1 MARASSRGPREG
13 SEDTLR
19 IKSLQIAG
27 FKSFASGA
35 SFSFGAGIT
44 AIVGP
49 NGCGKSNVVDAI
61 RWAMGEQS
69 PRRLRG
75 KGMEDVIFA
84 GSDAR
89 APVGL
94 SEVTLTFDNSDGVAP
109 PAFAAYAEI
118 QISRRL
124 YRSGDSEYLIN
135 RTPCRLRDVLDF
147 FRDTGIGT
155 KGYTIVEQ
163 GRIAEIVSARPED
176 RRGLIEEAAG
186 ISKFK
191 ARRREAERK
200 LESTGRNLLRVR
212 DILGEIRRQISSIER
227 QARRAARYKRLREM
241 QRHLDLS
248 LSADERADLQ
258 AELKAGRARLTE
270 LRNAAAAAESRLAE
284 CESGLEQSRL
294 ALAERERI
302 LSQGNEALLQLR
314 GAIKELESQISYQR
328 RERASL
334 AETGEA
340 REREREQLQAQLQ
353 AAEQERAQQAAELEV
368 VEAALAEQSAS
379 AQAAEDEARAAEQAL
394 RTAEQERDAG
404 NRALVEAHTRIARAE
419 DRIAAIAERRAEIER
434 RLRGADE
441 QLELQCTEGAR
452 AEREHGENEEA
463 LRGLLAERERLMGLL
478 RDAIARHAEAAER
491 LRQQDGELRQHRE
504 HGGARR
510 ARLASLRELLARR
523 EDIGQGVRRLLEA
536 PGAGGELGL
545 RGLVRDGFEATP
557 ECERALEAVLAE
569 CAEGAVVAA
578 GAPALRALEALHQN
592 AAGRG
597 VLVLDPPP
605 ATGESPASAESLPA
619 AELAAAPGEPLLN
632 FVQLR
637 PGFEAVGRTL
647 LGRVRLVADLSE
659 ALPEH
664 GAQRFAATFVTRR
677 GDVLTPDG
685 VVRGGGADSPGPLSR
700 VREVRELERE
710 VAQLD
715 SATEALAQS
724 RAEAESA
731 LHSAAEEL
739 DNLRNRHHTAALAV
753 ATREKDLERTQER
766 VKALDEAQQGRAT
779 ERDGWLAEAEGL
791 EAEAQGLQSE
801 LAESRDLRVQRQRQ
815 LDALGV
821 RAAGASRELSR
832 LEALATEQRV
842 QREGRA
848 ESRDRLRA
856 GFERAANLAEETRGW
871 IAQRESE
878 IAAGE
883 ERRGALR
890 DSIAE
895 AESALA
901 LRLREEEASR
911 QSSEQKRDAYERE
924 AESVRTL
931 EESARSA
938 RGDLEARRGEAQES
952 ELAARELEL
961 RLQHLEEAVQERW
974 GIALDHWRPP
984 VPGAEGAEG
993 AEGESPAE
1001 AQRAEGSEGADEAQ
1015 RTAAAEPAD
1024 EAQPDAAAQD
1034 SGQAAREAR
1043 EARELA
1049 DLLSQSR
1056 GQRRERLAALR
1067 KRIESIG
1074 EVNLG
1079 AIEEHEELRERFR
1092 FLEEQRGDLEG
1103 SVTRLRDAIA
1113 RINRSSRR
1121 RFRETFEQVDARFRK
1136 NFPRLFQG
1144 GRAALSLTESEDVLE
1159 AGIEIMAQ
1167 PPGKRLQ
1174 SVNLLSGGEK
1184 TMTALALLVSVF
1196 QVRPAP
1202 FFLLDE
1208 VDAALDDANIGRFNE
1223 IVKELAADSQFLLIT
1238 HNKRTIEVADVLYG
1252 VTMEERGVSKL
1263 VSVALN

>member
-1 MARASSRGPREG
+1 M
-13 SEDTLR
+13 R

-84 GSDAR
+84 GSEAR

-379 AQAAEDEARAAEQAL
+379 AQAAEEEARAAEQAL
-394 RTAEQERDAG
+394 RSAEQERESG

-491 LRQQDGELRQHRE
+491 LRQQDGELRQRRE
-504 HGGARR
+504 HCEARR

-536 PGAGGELGL
+536 PGAGDELGL
-545 RGLVRDGFEATP
+545 RGLVRDGFEAAP

-597 VLVLDPPP
+597 VLILDPPP
-605 ATGESPASAESLPA
+605 ATGEADAEMP
-619 AELAAAPGEPLLN
+619 APGEPLLN

-637 PGFEAVGRTL
+637 PGFEAVGRAL
-647 LGRVRLVADLSE
+647 LGRVRLVADLAE

-664 GAQRFAATFVTRR
+664 GARFAATFVTRR

-715 SATEALAQS
+715 SATEALSQR

-731 LHSAAEEL
+731 LQSAAEEL

-766 VKALDEAQQGRAT
+766 VKALDEAQQGRAS
-779 ERDGWLAEAEGL
+779 ERDGWLAEAEAL

-856 GFERAANLAEETRGW
+856 GFERAAGLAEETRGW

-878 IAAGE
+878 IASGE

-931 EESARSA
+931 EESARGA

-961 RLQHLEEAVQERW
+961 RLQHLEEAVLERW

-984 VPGAEGAEG
+984 VPGAPPAQADAQSPAGAESADGADDADGAEG

-1001 AQRAEGSEGADEAQ
+1001 VQSAEGAESP
-1015 RTAAAEPAD
+1015 AA
-1024 EAQPDAAAQD
+1024 EAQPDAAQD
-1034 SGQAAREAR
+1034 SNQAARDAR

-1049 DLLSQSR
+1049 ELLSQSR
-1056 GQRRERLAALR
+1056 EQRRERLAALR

-1103 SVTRLRDAIA
+1103 SVARLRDAIA

>member
-1 MARASSRGPREG
+1 M
-13 SEDTLR
+13 R

-94 SEVTLTFDNSDGVAP
+94 SEVTLIFDNSDGVAP

-284 CESGLEQSRL
+284 SESGLEQSRL

-340 REREREQLQAQLQ
+340 RAREREQLQAQLQ

-394 RTAEQERDAG
+394 RSAEQEREAG

-491 LRQQDGELRQHRE
+491 LRQQDGELRQRRE
-504 HGGARR
+504 HCEARR

-536 PGAGGELGL
+536 PGAGDELGL
-545 RGLVRDGFEATP
+545 RGLVRDGFEAAP

-597 VLVLDPPP
+597 VLILDPPP
-605 ATGESPASAESLPA
+605 ATGESLPA
-619 AELAAAPGEPLLN
+619 AEPPAPGAPLLN

-637 PGFEAVGRTL
+637 PGFEAVGRAL

-659 ALPEH
+659 ALPES
-664 GAQRFAATFVTRR
+664 GARFAATFVTRR

-715 SATEALAQS
+715 AATEALSQR

-731 LHSAAEEL
+731 LQSAAEEL

-766 VKALDEAQQGRAT
+766 VKALDEAQQGRAS
-779 ERDGWLAEAEGL
+779 ERDGWLAEAEAL

-801 LAESRDLRVQRQRQ
+801 LAESRDVRVQRQRQ

-856 GFERAANLAEETRGW
+856 GFERAASLAEETRGW

-961 RLQHLEEAVQERW
+961 RLQHLEEAVLERW

-984 VPGAEGAEG
+984 TPGAPPAEADAQSPAGADG
-993 AEGESPAE
+993 ADGESPAE
-1001 AQRAEGSEGADEAQ
+1001 EQP
-1015 RTAAAEPAD
+1015 AAA
-1024 EAQPDAAAQD
+1024 EAQPDAAQD
-1034 SGQAAREAR
+1034 SNQAAREAR

-1049 DLLSQSR
+1049 ELLSQPR
-1056 GQRRERLAALR
+1056 EQRRERLAALR

-1103 SVTRLRDAIA
+1103 SVARLRDAIA

>member
-1 MARASSRGPREG
+1 M
-13 SEDTLR
+13 R

-258 AELKAGRARLTE
+258 AELKAGHARLTE

-284 CESGLEQSRL
+284 SESGLEQSRL

-340 REREREQLQAQLQ
+340 RAREREQLQAQLQ

-394 RTAEQERDAG
+394 RSAEQERDAG

-491 LRQQDGELRQHRE
+491 LRQQDGELRQRRE
-504 HGGARR
+504 HCEARR

-536 PGAGGELGL
+536 PGAGDELGL
-545 RGLVRDGFEATP
+545 RGLVRDGFEAAP

-597 VLVLDPPP
+597 VLILDPPP
-605 ATGESPASAESLPA
+605 ASGEADASAESLPA
-619 AELAAAPGEPLLN
+619 AEPPALGAPLLN

-637 PGFEAVGRTL
+637 PGFEAVGRAL

-659 ALPEH
+659 ALPES
-664 GAQRFAATFVTRR
+664 GARFAATFVTRR

-715 SATEALAQS
+715 SATEALSQR

-731 LHSAAEEL
+731 LQSAAEEL

-766 VKALDEAQQGRAT
+766 VKALDEAQQGRAS
-779 ERDGWLAEAEGL
+779 ERDGWLAEAEAL

-801 LAESRDLRVQRQRQ
+801 LAESRDVRVQRQRQ

-856 GFERAANLAEETRGW
+856 GFERAASLAEETRGW

-961 RLQHLEEAVQERW
+961 RLQHLEEAVLERW

-984 VPGAEGAEG
+984 TPGAPPAEADAQSPAGADG
-993 AEGESPAE
+993 ADSESPAE
-1001 AQRAEGSEGADEAQ
+1001 APP
-1015 RTAAAEPAD
+1015 AAAEESAA
-1024 EAQPDAAAQD
+1024 EAQPDAAQD
-1034 SGQAAREAR
+1034 SNQAAREAR

-1049 DLLSQSR
+1049 ELLSQPR
-1056 GQRRERLAALR
+1056 EQRRERLAALR

-1103 SVTRLRDAIA
+1103 SVARLRDAIA

>member
-1 MARASSRGPREG
+1 
-13 SEDTLR
+13 LR

-35 SFSFGAGIT
+35 TFSFGAGIT

-75 KGMEDVIFA
+75 KGMEDVIFV

-118 QISRRL
+118 QVSRRL

-258 AELKAGRARLTE
+258 AELKAGRARLSE

-340 REREREQLQAQLQ
+340 RAREREQLQAQLQ

-394 RTAEQERDAG
+394 RTAEQEREAG

-478 RDAIARHAEAAER
+478 RDAIARHAEAAGQ

-504 HGGARR
+504 HGEARR

-536 PGAGGELGL
+536 PGADELGL
-545 RGLVRDGFEATP
+545 RGLVRDGFEAAP

-597 VLVLDPPP
+597 VLVLDPPASEEP
-605 ATGESPASAESLPA
+605 PASTESLPA
-619 AELAAAPGEPLLN
+619 ADLPAPGEPLLN

-637 PGFEAVGRTL
+637 PGFESVGRAL

-659 ALPEH
+659 AFPEH
-664 GAQRFAATFVTRR
+664 GARVAATFVTRR
-677 GDVLTPDG
+677 GDVLTADG

-715 SATEALAQS
+715 SETEALSQS

-766 VKALDEAQQGRAT
+766 VKALDEAQQGRAS
-779 ERDGWLAEAEGL
+779 ERDGWLAEAEAL
-791 EAEAQGLQSE
+791 EAEAQGLQGA
-801 LAESRDLRVQRQRQ
+801 LVESRDLRVQRQRQ

-848 ESRDRLRA
+848 ETRDRLRA

-924 AESVRTL
+924 AESVRAL
-931 EESARSA
+931 EESARGA

-984 VPGAEGAEG
+984 IPGAPPAQAEGESPAGADG
-993 AEGESPAE
+993 AEGESPATE
-1001 AQRAEGSEGADEAQ
+1001 AQSAEG
-1015 RTAAAEPAD
+1015 AEPAA
-1024 EAQPDAAAQD
+1024 EAEPDAAVQD
-1034 SGQAAREAR
+1034 SSLAAREAR

-1049 DLLSQSR
+1049 ELLSQSR
-1056 GQRRERLAALR
+1056 EQRRERLAALR

-1263 VSVALN
+1263 VTVELN

>member
-1 MARASSRGPREG
+1 
-13 SEDTLR
+13 LR

-35 SFSFGAGIT
+35 TFSFGAGIT

-118 QISRRL
+118 QVSRRL

-258 AELKAGRARLTE
+258 AELKAGRARLSE

-340 REREREQLQAQLQ
+340 RAREREQLQAQLQ

-394 RTAEQERDAG
+394 RTAEQEREAG

-478 RDAIARHAEAAER
+478 RDAIARHAEAAEQ
-491 LRQQDGELRQHRE
+491 LRQQDGALRQQRE
-504 HGGARR
+504 HGEARR

-536 PGAGGELGL
+536 PGGDDLGL
-545 RGLVRDGFEATP
+545 RGLVRDGFEAAP

-569 CAEGAVVAA
+569 CAEGAVVVA

-597 VLVLDPPP
+597 VLVLDPPASEEP
-605 ATGESPASAESLPA
+605 PASAETLPA
-619 AELAAAPGEPLLN
+619 ADSPAPGEPLLN

-637 PGFEAVGRTL
+637 PGFESVGRAL
-647 LGRVRLVADLSE
+647 LRRVRLVADLSE

-664 GAQRFAATFVTRR
+664 GARVAATFVTRR
-677 GDVLTPDG
+677 GDVLTADG

-715 SATEALAQS
+715 SETGALSQR

-731 LHSAAEEL
+731 LHGAAEEL

-753 ATREKDLERTQER
+753 ATREKDLERTRER
-766 VKALDEAQQGRAT
+766 VKALDEAQQGRAS
-779 ERDGWLAEAEGL
+779 ERDGWLAEAEAL
-791 EAEAQGLQSE
+791 EAEAQGLQGA

-848 ESRDRLRA
+848 ETRDRLRA

-924 AESVRTL
+924 AESVRAL
-931 EESARSA
+931 EEGTRGA

-984 VPGAEGAEG
+984 VPGAPPTQEAEPPAGADGAEGAAG

-1001 AQRAEGSEGADEAQ
+1001 AQSAEG
-1015 RTAAAEPAD
+1015 AEPPAD
-1024 EAQPDAAAQD
+1024 EQPDAAVQD
-1034 SGQAAREAR
+1034 SNLAAREAR

-1049 DLLSQSR
+1049 ELLSQSR
-1056 GQRRERLAALR
+1056 EQRRERLAALR

-1103 SVTRLRDAIA
+1103 SVARLRDAIA

-1263 VSVALN
+1263 VTVELH